1 MYWERGWGT
10 NTDILNVHIVSYGI
24 LIVLVYCWK
33 EPEFGKEPEPEP
45 EFGKEPEPELEPE
58 PEFGNEPKPKLK
70 FGREPERLKIKISF
84 GGGRHPVG
92 RYYFYISIMAR
103 WNTFMSNGFAN
114 TLSAPL
120 CKK

>member
-1 MYWERGWGT
+1 M
-10 NTDILNVHIVSYGI
+10 II
-24 LIVLVYCWK
+24 LVYCWK

-92 RYYFYISIMAR
+92 RYYFYISIIAR
-103 WNTFMSNGFAN
+103 WNIFMSNGFAN
-114 TLSAPL
+114 ILSAPL